1 MADRTISVELR
12 ALTDQYKRNM
22 AQAGAATKQT
32 GVHATGTSKAMGGMM
47 FAAKRL
53 IPVLGV
59 AGLARSA
66 SQAVRQSV
74 ELESSLTKMETL
86 VGLTA
91 GEVGE
96 LSSGFGDLTD
106 KTGIANQEL
115 ADAAFFISSAGLRGS
130 EALDALEA
138 SATAAAIGLGD
149 TRVVAD
155 LVTSA
160 MNAYGAETLSAS
172 DATDILVGAVR
183 EGKAEAPALASAMGR
198 VLPIA
203 SEMGVSFD
211 EVGAA
216 VAAMTRTG
224 TDAAQATTQLR
235 GILMALLR
243 PSEQAEAALREFG
256 LSGEQ
261 MRQTLQEQGLLATL
275 ELLTGTFDGNEE
287 ALARVIPRAEG
298 LMGVMDLMGANVD
311 DTRQIFSNMTDTT
324 GLAEDGLRRY
334 QETTEFQLNRA
345 SGNWQEFK
353 TNVADN
359 VLPAINWALED
370 ANKTMERGF
379 FASVGE
385 LATGEET
392 WAKPFY
398 DFAERLWQI
407 DWPAWFTGDAGLWD
421 GPELDVSGVTFGL
434 SEAER
439 AFLDLSGAA
448 GGSES
453 ALAGAE
459 GALDDVG
466 DAADDT
472 RTSIERLN
480 DDLKALIGINL
491 DAESAAI
498 RVEQGFHDLNE
509 TLQEST
515 KIYDENDEVVGKQ
528 AATLDRSTEAGRE
541 NERAIIAQAEAIL
554 GEITARH
561 EQGDSL
567 GEISVLYGRQVD
579 RLKDVMRQAGLTE
592 DEIESYIQTLG
603 LTPDAVVTTVQ
614 AETGA
619 ATSAVEAFIRA
630 TGRIPRFTHTTV
642 TFGVNASDYNRAV
655 AAAGSGTMIPVH
667 TGGYI
672 HPSGKLQRFHA
683 GGMVGGGLKSDEV
696 PAILQTGEM
705 VLSRQQVA
713 QIGDA
718 FSNPQTASGGL
729 TVNQTFAA
737 DIGRDTLAE
746 ARHQQRIAFLEA
758 V

>member
-256 LSGEQ
+256 LSGEI

-298 LMGVMDLMGANVD
+298 LMGVMDLMGANVE

-370 ANKTMERGF
+370 MNKTMEEGLLSSTSNLLS
-379 FASVGE
+379 A
-385 LATGEET
+385 
-392 WAKPFY
+392 PFSWID
-398 DFAERLWQI
+398 DFADRLWNA
-407 DWPAWFTGDAGLWD
+407 DWPAWFTGDAGLWSD
-421 GPELDVSGVTFGL
+421 PEIDVSGVTFGL
-434 SEAER
+434 SEAEQ
-439 AFLDLSGAA
+439 AFLDLQTAGPGATTA
-448 GGSES
+448 VEDVEE
-453 ALAGAE
+453 ALE
-459 GALDDVG
+459 GAGEAASTAEEQLQGYIDKLRAATDPVFALDQAVQAVDKAQTEYNEAVKEYG
-466 DAADDT
+466 EESDEAAAAAFNLFQK
-472 RTSIERLN
+472 LN
-480 DDLKALIGINL
+480 DL
-491 DAESAAI
+491 ERAAI
-498 RVEQGFHDLNE
+498 DGDLSFSEFEDQLARFVREGKITAAEADIIRGRVEDL
-509 TLQEST
+509 
-515 KIYDENDEVVGKQ
+515 
-528 AATLDRSTEAGRE
+528 TEASEDYDGQYVANMIAHTE
-541 NERAIIAQAEAIL
+541 TAEERIRRVRALLESIPSRISTTLFLDTSSYNAAVARVARTGQMEAI
-554 GEITARH
+554 
-561 EQGDSL
+561 
-567 GEISVLYGRQVD
+567 
-579 RLKDVMRQAGLTE
+579 
-592 DEIESYIQTLG
+592 
-603 LTPDAVVTTVQ
+603 
-614 AETGA
+614 
-619 ATSAVEAFIRA
+619 
-630 TGRIPRFTHTTV
+630 
-642 TFGVNASDYNRAV
+642 
-655 AAAGSGTMIPVH
+655 H

-683 GGMVGGGLKSDEV
+683 GGMVGGGLKSTRSPPSSR
-696 PAILQTGEM
+696 PARWSCP
-705 VLSRQQVA
+705 VSRSHRSVTPSPDGA
-713 QIGDA
+713 
-718 FSNPQTASGGL
+718 
-729 TVNQTFAA
+729 TVSRPGPA
-737 DIGRDTLAE
+737 
-746 ARHQQRIAFLEA
+746 
-758 V
+758 

>member
-66 SQAVRQSV
+66 RQAVRQSV

-96 LSSGFGDLTD
+96 LSSGFGDLTS

-172 DATDILVGAVR
+172 QATDILVGAVR
-183 EGKAEAPALASAMGR
+183 AGKAEAPQLAAAMGR

-256 LSGEQ
+256 LSGEM

-298 LMGVMDLMGANVD
+298 LMGVMDLMGANVE
-311 DTRQIFSNMTDTT
+311 DTRQIFEDMTDTT

-345 SGNWQEFK
+345 SAQWAEFK
-353 TNVADN
+353 TNVADKS
-359 VLPAINWALED
+359 LPAINWALQD
-370 ANKTMERGF
+370 MNKTMEEGLLSSTSNLLSAPF
-379 FASVGE
+379 SWIDD
-385 LATGEET
+385 LA
-392 WAKPFY
+392 
-398 DFAERLWQI
+398 DRLWNI
-407 DWPAWFTGDAGLWD
+407 DWPSWFTGDAGVWD
-421 GPELDVSGVTFGL
+421 PPELDVSGVTFGL
-434 SEAER
+434 SEAEQ
-439 AFLDLSGAA
+439 AFLDLQTAGPGAA
-448 GGSES
+448 G
-453 ALAGAE
+453 AV
-459 GALDDVG
+459 DDVG
-466 DAADDT
+466 DALDGAGESASTAEEQLSGYLDTLRAATDPVYALDRAVQAVEEAHDNYNKTLNDNEATQRDVERAAFDVAMAVGDLERAALDGDLSFSEFDRQLARWVAQGRITSDQADDIRGRVT
-472 RTSIERLN
+472 DLTSAAQAYDGTYQANMIAHTETAEQRLARIR
-480 DDLKALIGINL
+480 ALIASIPSRISTTVFA
-491 DAESAAI
+491 DTSQARSAIA
-498 RVEQGFHDLNE
+498 RVAR
-509 TLQEST
+509 T
-515 KIYDENDEVVGKQ
+515 
-528 AATLDRSTEAGRE
+528 GRM
-541 NERAIIAQAEAIL
+541 EAI
-554 GEITARH
+554 
-561 EQGDSL
+561 
-567 GEISVLYGRQVD
+567 
-579 RLKDVMRQAGLTE
+579 
-592 DEIESYIQTLG
+592 
-603 LTPDAVVTTVQ
+603 
-614 AETGA
+614 
-619 ATSAVEAFIRA
+619 
-630 TGRIPRFTHTTV
+630 
-642 TFGVNASDYNRAV
+642 
-655 AAAGSGTMIPVH
+655 H

-672 HPSGKLQRFHA
+672 HPSGKLQRFHT
-683 GGMVGGGLKSDEV
+683 GGMVGGQQLKSDEV

-705 VLSRQQVA
+705 VLSRAQVA
-713 QIGDA
+713 QLGDV
-718 FSNPQTASGGL
+718 FSGRGGDGAASPV
-729 TVNQTFAA
+729 VNVYGRPDPVATF
-737 DIGRDTLAE
+737 R
-746 ARHQQRIAFLEA
+746 ARELLREA